1 MNVPNIGQ
9 GPGGVT
15 APPWAQTGGDPAV
28 ASRADASN
36 DAAPEPEVTFTRLA
50 WFDVNGDGDIDP
62 RSATAGGD
70 ATLLVPAHAVDL
82 PTYARKVHTV
92 GDLRAFRLKDQP
104 SGTSAAVP
112 NSAQTRQALDAYQRY
127 GQATP
132 HSATPAPDSA
142 PDRNASSLEPLA
154 TVIPPPP
161 PTTTTITAATVTAAP
176 DGTGQEL
183 SAPAPAVHAA

>member
-1 MNVPNIGQ
+1 M
-9 GPGGVT
+9 
-15 APPWAQTGGDPAV
+15 
-28 ASRADASN
+28 
-36 DAAPEPEVTFTRLA
+36 
-50 WFDVNGDGDIDP
+50 
-62 RSATAGGD
+62 
-70 ATLLVPAHAVDL
+70 
-82 PTYARKVHTV
+82 

-104 SGTSAAVP
+104 SGTPAAVP

-132 HSATPAPDSA
+132 HSATTAPDSG
-142 PDRNASSLEPLA
+142 PDRNAPSLEPPA

-161 PTTTTITAATVTAAP
+161 TTTTTTITAATVTAAP